1 LTPRR
6 IVSPGDAD
14 IDQDGP
20 VSPEVDNDAD
30 IVDDDVD
37 DDVDDIGGSLAL
49 SRQRLAATILKPV
62 KSVDAVLKR
71 SIASSAHSLVSA
83 VLILMLALGSAV
95 AATFLGYQIINE
107 CRDVGLSLKDTLSD
121 LGSAGGQRSDD
132 FLSEYRLQANEFI
145 QEYLPTVFD
154 WVEAKSD
161 FILQANNLTAAAVE
175 GRLLME
181 QLRGARYCSRDER
194 WVLKSTDMR
203 SCALTLSLARPD
215 SLTRAT
221 RFARSPG
228 RSSSSRWPAPRRS
241 KTRVRGKNLGSP
253 SCSRRR
259 RLNFPPVGTEYNG

>member
-1 LTPRR
+1 MTPRR

-14 IDQDGP
+14 IDHDGP
-20 VSPEVDNDAD
+20 VSPEIDSDAD
-30 IVDDDVD
+30 VVD
-37 DDVDDIGGSLAL
+37 DDVDDIRGSLAL

-95 AATFLGYQIINE
+95 AAMFLGYQIINE

-194 WVLKSTDMR
+194 WVLNSTDMR
-203 SCALTLSLARPD
+203 SRALNLSPAPRASLARQ
-215 SLTRAT
+215 
-221 RFARSPG
+221 G
-228 RSSSSRWPAPRRS
+228 EAPRRAGPRHVARRCECAGRIS
-241 KTRVRGKNLGSP
+241 ARRAALGED
-253 SCSRRR
+253 
-259 RLNFPPVGTEYNG
+259 V